1 MALLPR
7 GSQWVLWAIRHE
19 EGGCDAHTELNDPV
33 WQRQL
38 FEEQAKAQA
47 AGDDEAIFID
57 ENFCT
62 ALEYGL
68 SPTVGWGMRID
79 RLTMFLTDSNK
90 IKEVLLFPAT
100 KPEDKKET
108 AMATKTSESK
118 HRDQPLCLEDTC
130 NYGVWIS
137 GDLVWGSDSC
147 VASIWPLQFNHHKR
161 EELKNF
167 FFIPCYQ
174 INHFSP

>member
-1 MALLPR
+1 M
-7 GSQWVLWAIRHE
+7 
-19 EGGCDAHTELNDPV
+19 

-108 AMATKTSESK
+108 AMATPMTQ
-118 HRDQPLCLEDTC
+118 HQQVTAGL
-130 NYGVWIS
+130 VS
-137 GDLVWGSDSC
+137 GFRLILLSGSWL
-147 VASIWPLQFNHHKR
+147 SINGLWL
-161 EELKNF
+161 
-167 FFIPCYQ
+167 
-174 INHFSP
+174 FSL